1 MRRAE
6 NKTHSGKW
14 ARKDEFVPTGQSPAT
29 RVFEVQWY
37 DLCAGFLR
45 EQNDPAAGSI
55 YGTARTIRGDD
66 DIVTRCDDVGQMQ
79 HSGRAFARAGAAD
92 DREPKSVHQ
101 LSQPGA
107 IAAGADSGRAR
118 PLRHKAMN
126 GEGKQE

>member
-92 DREPKSVHQ
+92 DREAARRPCPRLRLHFSDRYKRRGWRVARSRQ
-101 LSQPGA
+101 LRS
-107 IAAGADSGRAR
+107 
-118 PLRHKAMN
+118 K
-126 GEGKQE
+126 